1 MNNGKAVISVISFSK
16 VVVTETVNLI
26 INFICQSR
34 CIEQFDLQ
42 SRDNTEF
49 SSEVI
54 TRRIL
59 RSRSIGKVKRLGTS
73 ICVTTI
79 LSSVWK
85 VVCCM

>member
-34 CIEQFDLQ
+34 CIEQFDFQ

-54 TRRIL
+54 TRIL
-59 RSRSIGKVKRLGTS
+59 RSRSMGKVKRLGTN
-73 ICVTTI
+73 ICVRTMFCFFFFSF
-79 LSSVWK
+79 LRF
-85 VVCCM
+85 